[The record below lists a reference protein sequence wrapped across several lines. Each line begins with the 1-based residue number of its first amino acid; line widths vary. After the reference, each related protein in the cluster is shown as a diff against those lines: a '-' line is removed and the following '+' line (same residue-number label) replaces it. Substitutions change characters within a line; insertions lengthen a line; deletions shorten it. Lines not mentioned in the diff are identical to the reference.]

1 MKTHLLRWATTFA
14 AFAITA
20 ASLTLA
26 APASA
31 SVTVNFMPVPV
42 GIGPN
47 PRVVAGTTFGV
58 YNSSGVLMPSTS
70 IVSWGG
76 APNGLYAGFR
86 TLIKLPVPLKIG
98 KLLLTH
104 FGSPVKVNAYS
115 SGGVLLASAMT
126 AAPSG
131 ATETLYFTGS
141 GIQYLIVFS
150 PQSRVALH
158 YLYFE

>member
-1 MKTHLLRWATTFA
+1 MKTNFLRWATTFA
-14 AFAITA
+14 AIALTA
-20 ASLTLA
+20 ASLMVA

-31 SVTVNFMPVPV
+31 SVTVNFMPAPV
-42 GIGPN
+42 GVGPN
-47 PRVVAGTTFGV
+47 PRVVAGTAFGV
-58 YNSSGVLMPSTS
+58 YNSSGVLMPNTS
-70 IVSWGG
+70 IVSWGV
-76 APNGLYAGFR
+76 APHGLYAGFR
-86 TLIKLPVPLKIG
+86 TLIKLSTPLRIG

-115 SGGVLLASAMT
+115 SGGVLLASAST
-126 AAPSG
+126 VAPSG
-131 ATETLYFTGS
+131 TTETLYFKGS